1 MPCRSGAG
9 AQLARHRGAS
19 SRRVGAWVRWRSY
32 IRWTERRL
40 AKGTRGDSSGAEALT
55 DLLPHSNV
63 QANTRPRDRYAA
75 PRVSPRPMC
84 SPRPHLQLPLVRPA
98 RPLPHARARPTD
110 VERLLSPAPR
120 QNSSGRSRSTSKRS
134 GSSRNSSCSRGPEK
148 PRRSRRTTSLRSART
163 VRSTSPT
170 GSTGTRLTPS
180 RTGAKAD
187 EQLWT

>member
-75 PRVSPRPMC
+75 PRVPPRAMRSPRT
-84 SPRPHLQLPLVRPA
+84 HLQLPLVRPA
-98 RPLPHARARPTD
+98 RPFPARARPTD
-110 VERLLSPAPR
+110 NKRLSPAPR

-134 GSSRNSSCSRGPEK
+134 GSSRNSSCSRGLEK

-163 VRSTSPT
+163 VRFTSPT